1 MLVNYEILIIYD
13 PTLTQETLE
22 ERISNFKKW
31 VEELSGKV
39 ENVEDKG
46 IEKLTYEINKTTQG
60 HFILINFNLD
70 PLKVEELRKE
80 IKLDETVW
88 RYMIKKNDE
97 VKV

>member
-1 MLVNYEILIIYD
+1 LVNYEILIIYD
-13 PTLTQETLE
+13 PTLTQEILE

-46 IEKLTYEINKTTQG
+46 VEKLTYEINKTAQG
-60 HFILINFNLD
+60 HFVLINFNLD

>member
-1 MLVNYEILIIYD
+1 MVNYEILIIYD
-13 PTLTQETLE
+13 PTLSQEVLE

-31 VEELSGKV
+31 VEELTGKV
-39 ENVEDKG
+39 ENIEDKG
-46 IEKLTYEINKTTQG
+46 VEKLTYEINKTAQG
-60 HFILINFNLD
+60 RFILINFNLD

>member
-1 MLVNYEILIIYD
+1 MVNYEILIIYD
-13 PTLTQETLE
+13 PTLTQEILE

-46 IEKLTYEINKTTQG
+46 VEKLTYEINKTAQG
-60 HFILINFNLD
+60 HFVLINFNLD

>member
-1 MLVNYEILIIYD
+1 MVNYEILIIYD
-13 PTLTQETLE
+13 PTLSQEVLE
-22 ERISNFKKW
+22 ERISSFKKW
-31 VEELSGKV
+31 VEELAGKV
-39 ENVEDKG
+39 ESVEDKG

-70 PLKVEELRKE
+70 PLKVEELRRE
-80 IKLDETVW
+80 IKLDETIW

>member
-1 MLVNYEILIIYD
+1 MVNYEILIIYD
-13 PTLTQETLE
+13 PTLSQEVLD
-22 ERISNFKKW
+22 ERISSFKKW
-31 VEELSGKV
+31 VEELAGKV

-70 PLKVEELRKE
+70 PLKVEELRRE
-80 IKLDETVW
+80 IKLDETIW

>member
-13 PTLTQETLE
+13 PTLTQEILE

-46 IEKLTYEINKTTQG
+46 VEKLTYEINKTAQG
-60 HFILINFNLD
+60 HFVLINFNLD

>member
-1 MLVNYEILIIYD
+1 MVNYEILIIYD

>member
-1 MLVNYEILIIYD
+1 MVNYEILIIYD
-13 PTLTQETLE
+13 PTLSKEVLE
-22 ERISNFKKW
+22 ERISSFKKW
-31 VEELSGKV
+31 IEELAGKV

-46 IEKLTYEINKTTQG
+46 IEKLTYEINKTAQG

-70 PLKVEELRKE
+70 PLKVEELRRE
-80 IKLDETVW
+80 IKLDETIW

>member
-1 MLVNYEILIIYD
+1 MVNYEILIIYD
-13 PTLTQETLE
+13 PTLSQEVLE
-22 ERISNFKKW
+22 ERISSFKKW

-46 IEKLTYEINKTTQG
+46 VEKLTYEINKTTQG
-60 HFILINFNLD
+60 HFILINFDLD
-70 PLKVEELRKE
+70 PLKVEELRRE
-80 IKLDETVW
+80 IKLDETIW

>member
-1 MLVNYEILIIYD
+1 LVNYEILIIYD